1 MSDHAYEAAAI
12 RHLMT
17 LYGQRLDELNEG
29 AQSDAN
35 TNPKKTKKIRYDFS
49 GTLAS
54 TASISSS
61 LIESYRLK
69 LDYELYDVKLFP
81 VRPLKHEKR
90 DQSWRVSKAAA
101 HVPVQQWIAAI
112 DTDGYFHIFNQ
123 LGEDLFKTA
132 TAPSSFRVANRHVT
146 SNIIAIDQSDQD
158 KQIFVL
164 SSVDGTLLI
173 IETNIDAYKVGQS
186 ITYQHHIK
194 QLLKTKI
201 SSKHKNAFITSGT
214 VYKSKEI
221 FDVFVGDNHG
231 RIMHYYYR
239 FASKKKGDA
248 TSTQFEFVYEHF
260 LDPLEVS
267 PVTTIMKYA
276 NTLAIAAGSNVYF
289 MNKETMQLSEYTLR
303 ANNTVTDLVFDNTFH
318 NIYLRLANGEIS
330 IYKLIANGRQT
341 AKNVKDAK
349 PVKTLSFISAT
360 SPIMS
365 KNTTFTVGSIS
376 KFKDHIVSSSNCDIN
391 FYNAK
396 RLASLTS
403 LSGVVNTD
411 LCYFYHPKYD
421 TQYPGVSNRFGFGGI
436 VIDSSFINYKPAQ
449 QSAGSLIAK
458 ALSVKPFKGNVV
470 FAHNNRKL
478 NGTNEILNAINFA
491 RGDFYKGSTI
501 ILYRTTSQSGRDGD
515 QGFASTIID
524 TLKPFTFLIGLL
536 VIFLLRFTMKKGKQS
551 GVVSKNMDMLLRDP
565 KKKELLDKI
574 AAITETTKGLKE
586 ANNTTQVDGNVD
598 EVPLDN
604 NTPVSTESA
613 RATVP
618 VGGKDEATWKHRNS
632 VFTNGVSDTQENIK
646 SE

>member
-1 MSDHAYEAAAI
+1 MYEAAAI

-17 LYGQRLDELNEG
+17 LYGKRLDELNKG
-29 AQSDAN
+29 THNDAN
-35 TNPKKTKKIRYDFS
+35 TNSMINTKTKKIHYDFS

-81 VRPLKHEKR
+81 IRPLKHEKR

-123 LGEDLFKTA
+123 LGEDILKSTS
-132 TAPSSFRVANRHVT
+132 APSSFRVANRHVT
-146 SNIIAIDQSDQD
+146 SNIIAIDQSDQE

-173 IETNIDAYKVGQS
+173 IETHIDAYKVGQ
-186 ITYQHHIK
+186 IVTYEHHIT

-201 SSKHKNAFITSGT
+201 SKKHKNTYITSGT
-214 VYKSKEI
+214 VYRNKEI
-221 FDVFVGDNHG
+221 YDVFVGDNHG

-239 FASKKKGDA
+239 FASKKKADA
-248 TSTQFEFVYEHF
+248 LSTQFEFVYENY

-267 PVTTIMKYA
+267 PISTIMKYA
-276 NTLAIAAGSNVYF
+276 NTLTIAAGSNVYF
-289 MNKETMQLSEYTLR
+289 MDKETLQLSEYILR
-303 ANNTVTDLVFDNTFH
+303 ANGTVTDIVFDNTFH
-318 NIYLRLANGEIS
+318 NMYVRLGNGEVS
-330 IYKLIANGRQT
+330 IYKLITKARRS
-341 AKNVKDAK
+341 VKDAK
-349 PVKTLSFISAT
+349 PVKTLPSISAT

-365 KNTTFTVGSIS
+365 SNTTFAVGSIS
-376 KFKDHIVSSSNCDIN
+376 KFKDYIVSSSNCDIN
-391 FYNAK
+391 FYYAK
-396 RLASLTS
+396 RAASLTS

-436 VIDSSFINYKPAQ
+436 VIDSSFISNKPTTQ
-449 QSAGSLIAK
+449 QSGGSMIAN

-478 NGTNEILNAINFA
+478 NSTNEILNAINFA

-501 ILYRTTSQSGRDGD
+501 ILYRTTSHNGRGGD

-536 VIFLLRFTMKKGKQS
+536 VIFLLRFTAKKGKQS
-551 GVVSKNMDMLLRDP
+551 GVVSKGMDMLLKDP
-565 KKKELLDKI
+565 KKKELLDRI
-574 AAITETTKGLKE
+574 AAITASTKGLKE
-586 ANNTTQVDGNVD
+586 ANNTTPGDCNVD
-598 EVPLDN
+598 EVPFYN
-604 NTPVSTESA
+604 NTPFGTESA
-613 RATVP
+613 RANVP
-618 VGGKDEATWKHRNS
+618 VSDDDEATWKESNS
-632 VFTNGVSDTQENIK
+632 VFTNGAADTQENIN